1 MSWSSPVASVKGTVI
16 RVHFTFLL
24 LLAWIGSA
32 GRVARRP
39 RHPCT
44 ETRSRYAQP
53 PPRSRL
59 AGFLHMEQ
67 QLCRT

>member
-39 RHPCT
+39 RHP
-44 ETRSRYAQP
+44 
-53 PPRSRL
+53 
-59 AGFLHMEQ
+59 
-67 QLCRT
+67 